1 MLTRFASPRPALAA
15 GHGTLPPAPRRA
27 AIALVIAL
35 HVLAAFAL
43 LQMGAVRDAVRQS
56 APIFAT
62 LIAAPVLAP
71 PPAAAERVPAP
82 SPRPVPLP
90 VVPSPPIAAATSTV
104 PAAVE
109 TAPTPSEAPIAP
121 EATPVPPPTPPL
133 AAAPAAPTEPPAAL
147 PPRTLSA
154 SEVGFI
160 EPPRPAYPPLSRKA
174 GEQGRVLLRVL
185 VDEAGRPAQVL
196 LLQSSG
202 YPRLDD
208 AAAAAVRRARF
219 RSTTDNGIAR
229 AVWVLMPVNF
239 TLAS

>member
-1 MLTRFASPRPALAA
+1 VLTHFAPPRPALAA
-15 GHGTLPPAPRRA
+15 GRETLPPAPRRA
-27 AIALVIAL
+27 AIALVVAL
-35 HVLAAFAL
+35 HVLAAVAL
-43 LQMGAVRDAVRQS
+43 MQMGAVREAVRQT

-62 LIAAPVLAP
+62 LIPAPVPAP
-71 PPAAAERVPAP
+71 PPAAAERGPAP
-82 SPRPVPLP
+82 SPRPVPRP
-90 VVPSPPIAAATSTV
+90 VVPPPPIAAATSTV

-109 TAPTPSEAPIAP
+109 TAPTPSDAPIAP
-121 EATPVPPPTPPL
+121 AATPVPPMPPV
-133 AAAPAAPTEPPAAL
+133 AAAPAAPTEVPAPIA
-147 PPRTLSA
+147 PRTLSA

-160 EPPRPAYPPLSRKA
+160 DPPRPAYPPLSRKA

-202 YPRLDD
+202 YPRLDE

-219 RSTTDNGIAR
+219 RSTTDNGIAH